1 MGSPLS
7 PILADIVLDSVIESA
22 TNSLPFRV
30 PFIKKYVDD
39 LILAI
44 PENSSQI
51 VLNVFNSQEK
61 RIQFTL
67 ETEQNQHLPFLD
79 LRIVRKDD
87 QTLTTEWYAKPI
99 ASGRMLN
106 YNSFH
111 QLKYKINTA
120 CNFINRVTTFSTTS
134 TYKEQKAI
142 IYKLLQ
148 QNSYPK
154 TLISRLLQHRAQKN
168 NTKREDPIVTQ
179 PPTNQLAHIT
189 PQQPIS
195 IQHSISPQHTTP
207 NQPSNEAS
215 TTGETANQPTHLLN
229 IPHNSILL
237 RANHP
242 TKHQPPKVKRAS
254 RYRTKLKKI
263 LTPDY
268 AHITIS
274 SRQHNTVSQL
284 HTVVK
289 DLKTKEEHSHIIYK
303 IPCSDCNSCYIGMTQ
318 NRLNMRLAGHKSN
331 VNKLQ
336 QILSAS
342 TNTKRELDELKEKT
356 ALINH
361 CIQHKHSFDF
371 SRTTI
376 IDHSNRTHIL
386 PFLEMCHI
394 HNTPNTVNKR
404 VDLDGLNTAYAA
416 VLSSLIPN
424 TNAPAN

>member
-1 MGSPLS
+1 
-7 PILADIVLDSVIESA
+7 
-22 TNSLPFRV
+22 
-30 PFIKKYVDD
+30 
-39 LILAI
+39 
-44 PENSSQI
+44 
-51 VLNVFNSQEK
+51 
-61 RIQFTL
+61 
-67 ETEQNQHLPFLD
+67 
-79 LRIVRKDD
+79 
-87 QTLTTEWYAKPI
+87 
-99 ASGRMLN
+99 MLN

-120 CNFINRVTTFSTTS
+120 CNLINRVTTFSTTS

-207 NQPSNEAS
+207 NQPPNEAS

-229 IPHNSILL
+229 IQHSTTQQHTTPSQSSNEASATEGETSQPIPHQVSTK
-237 RANHP
+237 AATSQSQQP
-242 TKHQPPKVKRAS
+242 TYRSVTYVPKLTER
-254 RYRTKLKKI
+254 LKKI